1 MKLFIRII
9 LNKLPRIASILS
21 ILYLYFLIKN
31 KKLTSN
37 EVEFNFLKKIVK
49 KNSNV
54 IDIGANIGRY
64 SFMLQ
69 RIISSKNICYSFE
82 PNPRI
87 FFIMNS
93 LIYLLNINNISLLNF
108 AISNKES
115 VVNFK
120 NIFSVKKLYDTRR
133 DWYFDFNTESRIVK
147 SNKFIKVNSTTIDRF
162 FFKNISFIKIDTEG
176 NDYKVLLNCKET
188 IKTSLPNIL
197 IEEDSLKIRKFFKSL
212 AYKKVYCEDLK
223 RNHLYC
229 SKNKLN
235 KIEIILKK

>member
-1 MKLFIRII
+1 MKLLIRII
-9 LNKLPRIASILS
+9 LNKLPKIASILS
-21 ILYLYFLIKN
+21 ILHLYFLIKN
-31 KKLTSN
+31 KKLKSN
-37 EVEFNFLKKIVK
+37 EIEFNFLKKIVK

-69 RIISSKNICYSFE
+69 RIISTKNICYSFE

-93 LIYLLNINNISLLNF
+93 LIYFLNINNISLLNL
-108 AISNKES
+108 AISNKVS

-133 DWYFDFNTESRIVK
+133 DWYFDYNTESRIVK
-147 SNKFIKVNSTTIDRF
+147 SNKFTKVYSTTIDRF
-162 FFKNISFIKIDTEG
+162 SFKNISFIKIDTEG
-176 NDYKVLLNCKET
+176 NDYKVLRNCVQT

-197 IEEDSLKIRKFFKSL
+197 IEEDSPKIRKFFKSL
-212 AYKKVYCEDLK
+212 DYKKINCEHLK

-229 SKNKLN
+229 SKKKLN
-235 KIEIILKK
+235 KIKIV